1 MAAFPALEP
10 LRREWAFADYP
21 TLTLDSKAWGATT
34 FAYGD
39 TPRETPLQLVYTLLS
54 EEKMQLLRDHYTNQQ
69 QSYPFIL
76 PAAIWAGYDLTIAA
90 SILPVNGQ
98 WLYDGEIEEK
108 PVAPGLYDCT
118 VSLVSLPAG

>member
-1 MAAFPALEP
+1 MAAFPPLEP
-10 LRREWAFADYP
+10 SRREWAFADYP
-21 TLTLDSKAWGATT
+21 TLSRESSAWGATT
-34 FAYGD
+34 FEYGD

-54 EEKMQLLRDHYTNQQ
+54 EAEMQLLRDHYANQQ

-76 PAAIWAGYDLTIAA
+76 PAAIWAGYDLATVANL
-90 SILPVNGQ
+90 LPINGQ
-98 WLYDGEIEEK
+98 WLYAGEIEEE